1 VTVPTPMPRPP
12 SGRAPVLSGT
22 PSDAACVAALLGLPG
37 MGPHRLT
44 ALIDRTGSAYDAWHV
59 VCSGRL
65 AALAGTIGLRADE
78 AKLAESWR
86 QASAGVDPAAIEAR
100 HESAGITLVAAGD
113 PGFPQRLVGDP
124 EPPSLLFVAGDL
136 GDLDQVAVVALVGT
150 RRATPYGLRLAR
162 RWGEELAEAGV
173 VVVSGL
179 AAGIDA
185 AAHAGVLAAGEGAA
199 GRGRPIAVVGT
210 GLDVVYPS
218 SSAGIWRGV
227 AAAGAVVSEAPLGV
241 KAEPWR
247 FPARNRIIAGLADV
261 VVVIESQRR
270 GGSLLT
276 ADEADKRGRTVL
288 AVPGPVHA
296 PTSAG
301 ALHLIGDGAGLATCA
316 EDILLALGTRAP
328 RASRSLAPSPPAS
341 AVGRAGTAPPPGPEE
356 RTLLDAFGWQPALV
370 DHLVDRTGWPVG
382 RVCRVLEQLLHRR
395 LVTQDGVWFTQE
407 GD

>member
-1 VTVPTPMPRPP
+1 V
-12 SGRAPVLSGT
+12 

-44 ALIDRTGSAYDAWHV
+44 ALMARTGSANEAWHLV
-59 VCSGRL
+59 RTGRL
-65 AALAGTIGLRADE
+65 AAFAGTIGLRADE

-86 QASAGVDPAAIEAR
+86 QASAGVDPLAIEAR
-100 HESAGITLVAAGD
+100 HESAGVTLLAAGD
-113 PGFPQRLVGDP
+113 PRFPQRLVGDP
-124 EPPSLLFVAGDL
+124 EPPALLFVAGDL
-136 GDLDQVAVVALVGT
+136 DDLDRVAVVALVGT
-150 RRATPYGLRLAR
+150 RRATSYGLRLAR
-162 RWGEELAEAGV
+162 RWGAELAEAGV

-185 AAHAGVLAAGEGAA
+185 AAHAGVLAACEATPGA
-199 GRGRPIAVVGT
+199 GRPIAVVGT
-210 GLDVVYPS
+210 GLDVVYPT

-241 KAEPWR
+241 TAEPWR

-261 VVVIESQRR
+261 VVVIESQQR

-276 ADEADKRGRTVL
+276 AEEADKRGRTVL

-316 EDILLALGTRAP
+316 EDILLALGSRAP
-328 RASRSLAPSPPAS
+328 RAVRSPA
-341 AVGRAGTAPPPGPEE
+341 APPGDARVGQAAPAAALGAEE
-356 RTLLDAFGWQPALV
+356 RALLDAFGWQPALV
-370 DHLVDRTGWPVG
+370 DHLVERTGWPVG
-382 RVCRVLEQLLHRR
+382 QVCRVLERLLHRR
-395 LVTQDGVWFTQE
+395 LVTQNGVWLTQE